1 MKEKDLFKINLQLFA
16 EGEENKEKS
25 VDYKALLEKQ
35 KEAYEALLKQKE
47 EETNKKLIEIQTE
60 LEKEKLD
67 KMDAEKKK
75 AYLEQK
81 AKLEE
86 EERFSNLVKDL
97 EEKNNKI
104 AEYEKAIKEKEFK
117 EEMLKLVADK
127 PYMAEEA
134 KNYRSMEDYNLFGKP
149 LESRLKTLWEYEQK
163 NREAGKDAFK
173 GFNINDGDKKDLSL
187 DEIMAE
193 KLKNRKQ

>member
-1 MKEKDLFKINLQLFA
+1 MKEKSLFKFNIQLFA
-16 EGEENKEKS
+16 EENEKKEEEET
-25 VDYKALLEKQ
+25 VDYKALLDKQ
-35 KEAYEALLKQKE
+35 KETYETLLKQKE
-47 EETNKKLIEIQTE
+47 EETNKKFAEIQAE

-127 PYMAEEA
+127 P
-134 KNYRSMEDYNLFGKP
+134 
-149 LESRLKTLWEYEQK
+149 
-163 NREAGKDAFK
+163 
-173 GFNINDGDKKDLSL
+173 
-187 DEIMAE
+187 
-193 KLKNRKQ
+193 

>member
-16 EGEENKEKS
+16 EGEENKEES

-104 AEYEKAIKEKEFK
+104 AEYEKVRTAGR
-117 EEMLKLVADK
+117 KLSAVFTCMDSQN
-127 PYMAEEA
+127 MGI
-134 KNYRSMEDYNLFGKP
+134 LIFVFH
-149 LESRLKTLWEYEQK
+149 SRE
-163 NREAGKDAFK
+163 G
-173 GFNINDGDKKDLSL
+173 
-187 DEIMAE
+187 
-193 KLKNRKQ
+193 